1 MKRLI
6 LLSAVIASALLLNY
20 TTVQAAAIEYSVNL
34 SGPAE
39 SPANASPGIGAGLV
53 TYDPVA
59 HTLQVTFN
67 FSGLT
72 GVTTASHIHAATST
86 PGTGTAGVATT
97 VPYFPGFPIG
107 VTSGTYDHTLDLTLA
122 GSFNPAYVTA
132 HGGTP
137 AGAEAALAAAMA
149 GGEAY
154 LNVHTQTFPGGEIR
168 GFLTPVPDVSATFS
182 LMVVAM
188 GALGGLRRFSKA
200 I

>member
-6 LLSAVIASALLLNY
+6 FLSAVIASALLLNY
-20 TTVQAAAIEYSVNL
+20 TTAQAAAVEYSVNL

-188 GALGGLRRFSKA
+188 GALGALRRFSKVT
-200 I
+200 